1 MIPRLRDELDLSYFD
16 PQFTQEV
23 TPVETPVEESGM
35 RASVTGGLFDGFTY
49 DQTAAEAARLHG
61 DGDGDL
67 GGLEDDDLGDDGG
80 GGGGG
85 DGASLEAPPA
95 IGGGLAAVDD
105 EL

>member
-49 DQTAAEAARLHG
+49 DQTAAEAARMARARAPRG
-61 DGDGDL
+61 AR
-67 GGLEDDDLGDDGG
+67 GLETRARPGRECCDHYDIHCPWV
-80 GGGGG
+80 
-85 DGASLEAPPA
+85 GAANEIA
-95 IGGGLAAVDD
+95 
-105 EL
+105 